1 MYCISSNSSPG
12 RLFLFFFCQGRRL
25 IEGGRLFEGGGG
37 GGGLIQMRGSNVQSL
52 VKNGSQTSLDSKAF
66 ILLHVMQ
73 LKCSA
78 GSQIP
83 HCRHRV
89 TGQIL
94 GGLAFGDVF
103 TTKLWDA

>member
-1 MYCISSNSSPG
+1 M
-12 RLFLFFFCQGRRL
+12 L
-25 IEGGRLFEGGGG
+25 ILGGGG
-37 GGGLIQMRGSNVQSL
+37 GRGSNVQSL

-78 GSQIP
+78 RSQIP
-83 HCRHRV
+83 HCRHRL

-94 GGLAFGDVF
+94 GGLAFGLVHDK
-103 TTKLWDA
+103 TLGLRLNKGGGGALNSNIAYKGGA